1 MNSKNQLLPLGDFK
15 PTDEWQT
22 HVNEIFY
29 GIQGPNIHNHF
40 QTYVSQDHRL
50 AHALAE
56 DYYEQA
62 LTQVNNPQPRFI
74 MEWGVGNGNLA
85 GCFLTHLQSIDTE
98 GQVYPFTRYIL
109 CDFSMEILK
118 GARDNPRLKN
128 HAEKFFTVQ
137 VDASHMDC
145 FREQTINKI
154 ISNEI
159 WDDLATKILLKQE
172 NSICEEY
179 LQPLID
185 PASLGMEF
193 DTFIKLF
200 NEKNLNS
207 LKKCSHVLPLIFW
220 ENAYQR
226 VDIHDWPMAEV
237 LQAHVD
243 LLSNETPI
251 PVNLGAL
258 ETLERAHSLLCQ
270 DGLGYTGMDYGM
282 HSLQE
287 LNHPERPYFNIY
299 GGQYTC
305 MVNFELMCNWAQA
318 VGFSSAEKEYQHHYV
333 GKHLQDK
340 VISVLELV
348 QTHPKAIRMTPW
360 DRDILML
367 KTLHILNK
375 TYKSPYQAKMTY
387 PEIEGTPNGER
398 QIIYELANTL
408 SISGVPDTVAYISS
422 KEVQQVSSDLA
433 KLGYDERVYATL
445 FQGPTDPVSFVII
458 NLR

>member
-1 MNSKNQLLPLGDFK
+1 MNSKNHLLPLGDFK

-159 WDDLATKILLKQE
+159 
-172 NSICEEY
+172 
-179 LQPLID
+179 
-185 PASLGMEF
+185 
-193 DTFIKLF
+193 
-200 NEKNLNS
+200 
-207 LKKCSHVLPLIFW
+207 
-220 ENAYQR
+220 
-226 VDIHDWPMAEV
+226 
-237 LQAHVD
+237 
-243 LLSNETPI
+243 
-251 PVNLGAL
+251 
-258 ETLERAHSLLCQ
+258 
-270 DGLGYTGMDYGM
+270 
-282 HSLQE
+282 
-287 LNHPERPYFNIY
+287 
-299 GGQYTC
+299 
-305 MVNFELMCNWAQA
+305 
-318 VGFSSAEKEYQHHYV
+318 
-333 GKHLQDK
+333 
-340 VISVLELV
+340 
-348 QTHPKAIRMTPW
+348 
-360 DRDILML
+360 
-367 KTLHILNK
+367 
-375 TYKSPYQAKMTY
+375 
-387 PEIEGTPNGER
+387 
-398 QIIYELANTL
+398 
-408 SISGVPDTVAYISS
+408 
-422 KEVQQVSSDLA
+422 
-433 KLGYDERVYATL
+433 
-445 FQGPTDPVSFVII
+445 
-458 NLR
+458 